1 MGWRP
6 STLVRGSSPTRC
18 RPRRRPRCRPRRRA
32 CWRPSARRCRH
43 ERAARLRARQLR
55 LVHLESRPASRPH
68 RRRCDRRAQ
77 RRGHGGRGRRHG
89 AGCDRHLAGAVKA
102 REGRDQRRARASARS
117 ARAAAGRVPRPPG
130 DRRGVWRIGGSRAAG
145 AREGG
150 ADPPRAHQRLRRPP
164 LADLRRALPLAGHRA
179 SLAPARAGA
188 DRLVGRRARHG
199 RAASVAPGRG
209 LPVPPRVDPH
219 RGWRGTDGRVPGP
232 HSGDGMNGREQPM
245 RPAVAAAV
253 ELVAG
258 GGTPPAPPAEA
269 AMEELMDGSA
279 PPVQVAALLAM
290 MRLRGETPEEVA
302 AFARVMRGRAV
313 RVEAPAD
320 AVDLCGTG
328 ADGLHTFN
336 ISTLASFVVAGAGAP
351 VAKHGN
357 RAITSRSGSA
367 DLIEALGIPLDPG
380 PEAVAASIRE
390 TNFGFMFAPAYHPAM
405 KHAMPIRRELPMRTI
420 FNLLGPL
427 SSPARVRR
435 QLLGVADPSL
445 VPLIAGALSRLEA
458 VRALVVHGADGSDEL
473 SLAGPNHA
481 VLGGEPGPARDVV
494 LLNAGAAL
502 FVAGRASDVGE
513 GIAQAAEAIDSGR
526 AADVVTAAA
535 RVSAA

>member
-1 MGWRP
+1 MTD
-6 STLVRGSSPTRC
+6 S
-18 RPRRRPRCRPRRRA
+18 
-32 CWRPSARRCRH
+32 
-43 ERAARLRARQLR
+43 
-55 LVHLESRPASRPH
+55 
-68 RRRCDRRAQ
+68 
-77 RRGHGGRGRRHG
+77 
-89 AGCDRHLAGAVKA
+89 
-102 REGRDQRRARASARS
+102 
-117 ARAAAGRVPRPPG
+117 
-130 DRRGVWRIGGSRAAG
+130 
-145 AREGG
+145 
-150 ADPPRAHQRLRRPP
+150 
-164 LADLRRALPLAGHRA
+164 DL
-179 SLAPARAGA
+179 
-188 DRLVGRRARHG
+188 
-199 RAASVAPGRG
+199 
-209 LPVPPRVDPH
+209 
-219 RGWRGTDGRVPGP
+219 
-232 HSGDGMNGREQPM
+232 

-258 GGTPPAPPAEA
+258 GGTLPAPLAEA

-290 MRLRGETPEEVA
+290 MRVRGETPEEVA
-302 AFARVMRGRAV
+302 AFARVMRGRSV
-313 RVEAPAD
+313 RVDAPED

-380 PEAVAASIRE
+380 PEAVARSIRE
-390 TNFGFMFAPAYHPAM
+390 TGFGFMFAPAYHPAM

-445 VPLIAGALSRLEA
+445 VPLIAGALSRLDT

-481 VLGGEPGPARDVV
+481 VLVEDGRVSEMVIDAVDHGLARAPLAALTGGDAQLNSAITLSVLGGEPGPARDVV

-502 FVAGRASDVGE
+502 FVAGRAADVGA
-513 GIAQAAEAIDSGR
+513 GVAMAAEAIDGGR

-535 RVSAA
+535 RVAVG